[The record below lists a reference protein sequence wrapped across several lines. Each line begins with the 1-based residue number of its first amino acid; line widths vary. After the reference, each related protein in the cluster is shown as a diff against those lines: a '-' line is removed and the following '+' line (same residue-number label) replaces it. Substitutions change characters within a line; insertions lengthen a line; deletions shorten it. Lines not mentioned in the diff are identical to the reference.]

1 MTANTRTAPM
11 ATRICAASNPLNTTM
26 PSGIP
31 TTSPPTGTI
40 HFSQSNAS
48 RTLHQTRALAT
59 TAVAVK
65 MIDALEG
72 DRNSGI
78 MPIDTCA
85 KPNPAI
91 P

>member
-1 MTANTRTAPM
+1 
-11 ATRICAASNPLNTTM
+11 
-26 PSGIP
+26 
-31 TTSPPTGTI
+31 
-40 HFSQSNAS
+40 
-48 RTLHQTRALAT
+48 LAT